1 LNDNR
6 RVPLY
11 VINNFL
17 KFERKLYQVFG
28 LPLHRPI
35 KLKAVLYAIVIGVVE
50 LVIYFTPVIGS
61 LINWM
66 PFGVLLAIPIGSAW
80 LLADVG
86 TEDRLPVSYF
96 KSFFSYQIRKL
107 KGDGVFRGRIVQ
119 KEGKYQ
125 FANYVTFHEVDDV
138 LTKEEI
144 KQYENSLNEER
155 KAERYFNR
163 ITRPDEFFKREQ
175 NKKKKRSILSI
186 FTRKG

>member
-1 LNDNR
+1 
-6 RVPLY
+6 
-11 VINNFL
+11 
-17 KFERKLYQVFG
+17 
-28 LPLHRPI
+28 
-35 KLKAVLYAIVIGVVE
+35 
-50 LVIYFTPVIGS
+50 
-61 LINWM
+61 M

-138 LTKEEI
+138 LTKEER
-144 KQYENSLNEER
+144 SEER
-155 KAERYFNR
+155 RVGKECR
-163 ITRPDEFFKREQ
+163 TRRG
-175 NKKKKRSILSI
+175 
-186 FTRKG
+186 RKQ